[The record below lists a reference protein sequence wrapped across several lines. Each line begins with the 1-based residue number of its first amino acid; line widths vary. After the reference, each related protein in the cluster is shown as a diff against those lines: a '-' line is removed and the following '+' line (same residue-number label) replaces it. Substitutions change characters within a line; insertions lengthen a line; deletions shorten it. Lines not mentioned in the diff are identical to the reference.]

1 MKELK
6 IKMSFLF
13 FKHVVY
19 RSHSE
24 ACSLIHTTLFYFV
37 FIVLYFGIKKERL
50 EKKLLFHWQR
60 TSLKLR
66 SFKSSEHINEKG
78 DGPYRDFGYISLD
91 SDPIDLATWS
101 QREPI
106 QRLE

>member
-37 FIVLYFGIKKERL
+37 FICLIFWNQKRVVRKKVT
-50 EKKLLFHWQR
+50 F
-60 TSLKLR
+60 SLAANILKTEIL
-66 SFKSSEHINEKG
+66 
-78 DGPYRDFGYISLD
+78 
-91 SDPIDLATWS
+91 
-101 QREPI
+101 
-106 QRLE
+106 